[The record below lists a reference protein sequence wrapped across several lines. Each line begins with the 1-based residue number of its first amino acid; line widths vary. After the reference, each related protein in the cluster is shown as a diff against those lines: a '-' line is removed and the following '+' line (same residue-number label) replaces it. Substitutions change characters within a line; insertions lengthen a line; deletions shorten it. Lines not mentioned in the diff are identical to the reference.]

1 MFNRLVL
8 GLAMKLELLFC
19 VLFSFYI
26 PTSSLVILVN
36 FGSVISI
43 EN

>member
-8 GLAMKLELLFC
+8 GLELELLFC